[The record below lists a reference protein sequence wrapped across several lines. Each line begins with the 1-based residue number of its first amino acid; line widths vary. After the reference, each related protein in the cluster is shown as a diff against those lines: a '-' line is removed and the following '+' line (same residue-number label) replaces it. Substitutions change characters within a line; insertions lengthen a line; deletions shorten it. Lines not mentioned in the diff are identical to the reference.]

1 MTDKIWKVKIYLAR
15 VLEEKKIY
23 QELMARNFPDA
34 LSKTP

>member
-1 MTDKIWKVKIYLAR
+1 MTDRIWKVKIYLAR

-23 QELMARNFPDA
+23 QELMANFPDA